1 MAVSN
6 FIKNKNIVYLSLGYN
21 VNQAVPLDA
30 RLVVTTYDGLTQ
42 ASMGDNVFYDGI
54 VVSVVDDPVE
64 SKNGLYQ
71 LIHMPASDINNWHKL
86 ASVSELQT
94 ALSNA
99 DVKIN
104 VNGVDGTK
112 VGDKVNVVVS
122 GDSITLG
129 NTYAGQI
136 INGRGTTSVSPSTGD
151 TVNGAIKKIVDI
163 IIDNEKVTAAA
174 LNDLNDRIK
183 TVSGNSVTNV
193 ALDSTKTKLLVTKNG
208 VDVEIPLTDLA
219 NIYSFDNVG
228 DATHNVKLSTK
239 VENDRIVVQGNV
251 DVIDCGEYEG
261 NNA

>member
-6 FIKNKNIVYLSLGYN
+6 YIKNKNIVYLSLGYN

-30 RLVVTTYDGLTQ
+30 RLVVTTFEGLTK

-54 VVSVVDDPVE
+54 VVSVVDDPDE

-71 LIHMPASDINNWHKL
+71 LIHMPSSDANNWHKL
-86 ASVSELQT
+86 ASVSDLK
-94 ALSNA
+94 AGLSNA

-112 VGDKVNVVVS
+112 VGDKVSVVVS

-129 NTYAGQI
+129 NTYTGQI
-136 INGRGTTSVSPSTGD
+136 ILGVDGNSNPTSPSTGD
-151 TVNGAIKKIVDI
+151 TVNGAIKKLVDI
-163 IIDNEKVTAAA
+163 IVDDEKVTAAA
-174 LNDLNDRIK
+174 LNDLNTK
-183 TVSGNSVTNV
+183 VKKVSGDSVTNV
-193 ALDSTKTKLLVTKNG
+193 TLDSTKTKLIVTNGG
-208 VDVEIPLTDLA
+208 VDVEIPLKELA

-239 VENDRIVVQGNV
+239 VDGDKIVVQGNV

-261 NNA
+261 S